1 MGIVNVMRNIYCKE
15 GFNSLFKGVSASII
29 GVVHPLVF
37 FPLYE

>member
-1 MGIVNVMRNIYCKE
+1 MGIVNVMKNIYCKE
-15 GFNSLFKGVSASII
+15 GFGALFKGVSASIV